1 MGCSGSQEVPVQK
14 RPTHATAAFAGTARN
29 GGFHPIPDRYE
40 TIGTENCSRAHV
52 CMQLVMQY
60 RLTS

>member
-14 RPTHATAAFAGTARN
+14 RPAHATAASAARN

-40 TIGTENCSRAHV
+40 TIGNEKRSLACAQWMLQW
-52 CMQLVMQY
+52 C
-60 RLTS
+60 RLTD